1 MSTEES
7 ELRDRLARLQQLNM
21 ALTERILAERDRLWR
36 KQWELQNI
44 EMRIARMAPILPLVY
59 IGGVLAGEKEKME
72 RELLLSRRRELIEEI
87 NREKEILD
95 RLYAQRVQLASEI
108 QKVTEALTRIREILT
123 EQEMRKR
130 EEDTRRRMIGWLI
143 EELKYRESIGDR
155 AGAEQIRRRL
165 RELGYHV

>member
-44 EMRIARMAPILPLVY
+44 EMRIARMAPILPLAY
-59 IGGVLAGEKEKME
+59 IGGILAGEKEKME
-72 RELLLSRRRELIEEI
+72 KELLLDRRRELIREI

-95 RLYAQRVQLASEI
+95 QLYAQRVQLASEI
-108 QKVTEALTRIREILT
+108 QRVTEALTRIREILT
-123 EQEMRKR
+123 EQEMRRR
-130 EEDTRRRMIGWLI
+130 EEETKQRMIGWLI
-143 EELKYRESIGDR
+143 EELKYREATGDK

-165 RELGYHV
+165 RELGYPV